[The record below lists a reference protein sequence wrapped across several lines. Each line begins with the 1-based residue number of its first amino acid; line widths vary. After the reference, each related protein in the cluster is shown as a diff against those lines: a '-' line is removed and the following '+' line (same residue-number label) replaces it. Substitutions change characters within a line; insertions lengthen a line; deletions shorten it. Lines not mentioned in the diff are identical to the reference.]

1 VDPNAALA
9 GIREIVAK
17 TYRVG
22 GATLDDSSRL
32 YDLAESL
39 DNWLTRGGFLPDA
52 WVTAAP
58 AAGELSAHDH
68 ILTRAGSDLD
78 GSSLPYVIGTSLMLY
93 PDTPIFVRLKKS
105 DHRAVVQ
112 FGYVNACMAVYAE
125 TAQVG
130 RLATL
135 FAHVR
140 DRLT

>member
-17 TYRVG
+17 TYREG

-52 WVTAAP
+52 WAPAAP
-58 AAGELSAHDH
+58 AAGELSAHDY
-68 ILTRAGSDLD
+68 ILTHAGSDLD
-78 GSSLPYVIGTSLMLY
+78 GTGLPYVIGTSLMLY
-93 PDTPIFVRLKKS
+93 PDTPIFVRVKTS
-105 DHRAVVQ
+105 DHRAVIQ
-112 FGYVNACMAVYAE
+112 FGYVNACLMVCAA

>member
-17 TYRVG
+17 TYREA

-39 DNWLTRGGFLPDA
+39 DEWLTKGGFLPDA
-52 WVTAAP
+52 WTTAAH
-58 AAGELSAHDH
+58 AAGELNPNDH

-78 GSSLPYVIGTSLMLY
+78 SADLPYVLGTSLMLY
-93 PDTPIFVRLKKS
+93 PDTPIFVRLKKNE
-105 DHRAVVQ
+105 HRAVVQ
-112 FGYVNACMAVYAE
+112 FGNVNACLAVYAD
-125 TAQVG
+125 TGQVG

-135 FAHVR
+135 FAHAR